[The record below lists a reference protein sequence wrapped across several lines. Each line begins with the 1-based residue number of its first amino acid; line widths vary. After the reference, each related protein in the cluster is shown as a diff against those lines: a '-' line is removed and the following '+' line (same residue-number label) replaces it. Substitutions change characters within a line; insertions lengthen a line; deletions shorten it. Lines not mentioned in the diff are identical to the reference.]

1 MTVDLKTFL
10 IACPLVFLGG
20 FIDSIAGGGGLITM
34 PAYLLAGLP
43 PHLALGTNK
52 LSSMMG
58 TSASV
63 YRVVKN
69 RMLKPRLAVP
79 GIIAALLGSTLG
91 SRLVLLVSDEILKYV
106 MVVVLPFVA
115 IIVLNKKIFKDIGA
129 DEEIISVKTLILVT
143 IISFVIG
150 TYDGFYGPG
159 TGTFLLVGYMLI
171 AKLPTATSYGQ
182 MKIVNFSSNLA
193 AFITFISTG
202 NMVILLGLA
211 AGVCSILGN
220 YLGSGLAI
228 KNGIKI
234 VRPVIVIVLVLLIL
248 KIIFG
253 W

>member
-58 TSASV
+58 NSASV

-115 IIVLNKKIFKDIGA
+115 ILVLNKKIFKDIGA
-129 DEEIISVKTLILVT
+129 DEEIISVKTIMATKGRTTT
-143 IISFVIG
+143 ITYFSISSLTKSTSLEPRVEPRRAAII
-150 TYDGFYGPG
+150 PG
-159 TGTFLLVGYMLI
+159 T
-171 AKLPTATSYGQ
+171 AS
-182 MKIVNFSSNLA
+182 
-193 AFITFISTG
+193 
-202 NMVILLGLA
+202 LGF
-211 AGVCSILGN
+211 SILFFTT
-220 YLGSGLAI
+220 
-228 KNGIKI
+228 
-234 VRPVIVIVLVLLIL
+234 R
-248 KIIFG
+248 
-253 W
+253 